1 MKKFGKTAAVLAL
14 AALSVISG
22 LAAARKTPEDTA
34 AEPPVQPAMA
44 QSGAH
49 GYMLCDQ
56 DGFVTVFQDGEAISV
71 TDIET
76 DTLNEHDRQ
85 LLRAGIAAEDKAQL
99 LSLLEDLSS

>member
-22 LAAARKTPEDTA
+22 AAAARKTPDAPA
-34 AEPPVQPAMA
+34 ATPPVQPAMA
-44 QSGAH
+44 QSGTH
-49 GYMLCDQ
+49 GYMLLDQ
-56 DGFVTVFQDGEAISV
+56 DGFVTVFQDGEPISV

-85 LLRAGIAAEDKAQL
+85 LLQAGIAAEDKAQL